1 MLLLN
6 VIFWVLFL
14 ATALV
19 SPVATAQDEEKPA
32 GVIECEKAELA
43 YLDKKVNEALIYLQ
57 RCRQALP
64 DYLPALTLLGKIQSE
79 YSRHDLAVLTF
90 SQALSEGADAE
101 LFAIPWSRS
110 LLASRNYKI
119 LTDYNGYE
127 EFDASVRIEWLK
139 ARAIACLKQNEHTC
153 ARSSYAKLAAL
164 TTDITVP
171 LGFAGL
177 AIRDKNWQEASKQL
191 DSAAAIDANDV
202 RVWLAY
208 SRLAL
213 SRQQHDDALD
223 YVNKAFKMEP
233 ENPRVLRML
242 VDVYLANDQREQATA
257 TLKMIIG
264 QSPDDPFA
272 MLVSNSLSYNEKYAA
287 MLSEL
292 KVRIDQFS
300 RESKADNKELYY
312 LQGLIAY
319 QEGRYEQALKNFL
332 LLHTQRA
339 YLPQSLIMLARTYV
353 ALEKPAEAIKIL
365 ESEQEML
372 LDGAPELMAM
382 LIELFIEQGTVF
394 KALPSWTKYAE
405 RYPDRLDVH
414 LLEIKILF
422 KRGLPGAMDK
432 LDALYTRYPD
442 SEEVARVYA
451 VMLTR
456 IGESKKALDIVNHML
471 DKAQNE
477 AAWYNFKGALHLMLK
492 QQEEAY
498 TALSKA
504 LSLDESLLTARLN
517 LAWLQ
522 YEKGEVNEALGEVVS
537 LIAQYPSKL
546 SIKQLYAG
554 MLLSAGK
561 FAEAKTEYEALYSLD
576 NSQRSVIES
585 LITIY
590 QREDQQ
596 RRVIDLVSRLIELDV
611 DVGNNLIRRAQLYVI
626 DKQPARASVD
636 LYKALSLADEDK
648 AQILSIANV
657 SLQAGNEKLTV
668 RSLKTAIEVAPED
681 PLPLVKLAE
690 LYLNL
695 EQTDN
700 AESLL
705 DASQAKFSDVPEY
718 WILQGRLAEQKGQL
732 ELAAAHYHQVLTLN
746 PSFDL
751 AFAKLYTL
759 TRYNVGV
766 EAFETAL
773 KEHVA
778 NHPDGNFSRKLLGQ
792 YYYYRGQF
800 EAAAEHYQVLV
811 DSVEKD
817 QGKAALARRLA
828 QTYFHFDTVKAQEL
842 VATALKL
849 DKDDPQIMALEG
861 WSLVQQGALE
871 EGLKRLREAYTLYG
885 DNPDTQ
891 YFIAYT
897 LAELELYDEAFE
909 IIRQLLQ
916 TQVHYSYQN
925 QAMALNA
932 RLAERAN
939 L

>member
-1 MLLLN
+1 M
-6 VIFWVLFL
+6 
-14 ATALV
+14 
-19 SPVATAQDEEKPA
+19 SPVVSAQDEKPA

-79 YSRHDLAVLTF
+79 YSRHELAVVTF
-90 SQALSEGADAE
+90 SQALSEGADAA

-110 LLASRNYKI
+110 LLASRNYKT
-119 LTDYNGYE
+119 LTDFQGYH
-127 EFDASVRIEWLK
+127 EFDTPVRIEWLK
-139 ARAIACLKQNEHTC
+139 ARAIACLKQNEQTC
-153 ARSSYAKLAAL
+153 ARSSYAELAAI

-177 AIRDKNWQEASKQL
+177 AIRDKDWQEATRQL
-191 DSAAAIDANDV
+191 DIAAAMDEDDV

-213 SRQQHDDALD
+213 DRQKHDEALD

-332 LLHTQRA
+332 YLHTERA

-353 ALEKPAEAIKIL
+353 ALEKPAEAIKVL
-365 ESEQEML
+365 EGEQEML
-372 LDGAPELMAM
+372 LDGAPELMSM

-432 LDALYTRYPD
+432 LDALYQRYPD

-456 IGESKKALDIVNHML
+456 TGESEKALEIVDYML

-492 QQEEAY
+492 QQDEAY
-498 TALSKA
+498 SALSKA

-522 YEKGEVNEALGEVVS
+522 YEQGEIEEALTEVVS

-554 MLLSAGK
+554 MLLSAGR
-561 FAEAKTEYEALYSLD
+561 FVEARTEYEALYGLD

-590 QREDQQ
+590 QRDNQQ
-596 RRVIDLVSRLIELDV
+596 SRVIDLISRLIELDI
-611 DVGNNLIRRAQLYVI
+611 DVGSNLIRRAQLYVA
-626 DKQPARASVD
+626 DKQMARASVD
-636 LYKALSLADEDK
+636 LYKALSLADDDK
-648 AQILSIANV
+648 DIILSIANV
-657 SLQAGNEKLTV
+657 SLQTGNEKLAV
-668 RSLKTAIEVAPED
+668 RSLKTAIDVAPD
-681 PLPLVKLAE
+681 DTLAPIKLAE
-690 LYLNL
+690 LYLNIEQPNNAKELL
-695 EQTDN
+695 E
-700 AESLL
+700 
-705 DASQAKFSDVPEY
+705 ASQAQLSDIPEY
-718 WILQGRLAEQKGQL
+718 WILLGRLAEQQGQV
-732 ELAAAHYHQVLTLN
+732 ELAAKHYHHVLTLN

-759 TRYNVGV
+759 TQYNVGV
-766 EAFETAL
+766 DTFEKAL
-773 KEHVA
+773 KKRVA
-778 NHPDGNFSRKLLGQ
+778 SDPEGSFSRKLLGQ

-800 EAAAEHYQVLV
+800 KAAAEQYQYLMEST
-811 DSVEKD
+811 DED
-817 QGKAALARRLA
+817 QRKAALARRLA
-828 QTYFHFDTVKAQEL
+828 QAYFHFDSVKAQAA
-842 VATALKL
+842 VATAVELNAS
-849 DKDDPQIMALEG
+849 DPQIMALDG
-861 WSLVQQGALE
+861 WSMVQQGALE

-897 LAELELYDEAFE
+897 LNELALYDEARE
-909 IIRQLLQ
+909 VLQQLLN
-916 TQVHYSYQN
+916 TNVHYSYRD
-925 QAMALNA
+925 QAQALNTALAA
-932 RLAERAN
+932 R
-939 L
+939 